1 MSMPNAGFLTA
12 KYGAGTY
19 ILFMVC
25 LNEPFTIYST
35 PPVSRRMR
43 CRRSWIYSLE
53 CSMNKDVQK
62 LFQLIIKDIG
72 VELGD
77 EFDKNFERQAFFS
90 EAWQRRKSPIRNEGR
105 AILTDSGQLRS
116 SIGKRMTEN
125 SITFYSNLP
134 YADIHNDG
142 GEIVVTKRMKGFF
155 WHKYMNAAGALTFAR
170 RKDGS
175 LRKDKGTRQISAEA
189 EFWQAM
195 ALMKP
200 GAVIKI
206 PRRRFLGYSP
216 EVEQAVRDVIEG
228 ALNEFVSKFKL
239 DYKINK

>member
-1 MSMPNAGFLTA
+1 
-12 KYGAGTY
+12 
-19 ILFMVC
+19 
-25 LNEPFTIYST
+25 
-35 PPVSRRMR
+35 
-43 CRRSWIYSLE
+43 
-53 CSMNKDVQK
+53 MNKDVQK

-72 VELGD
+72 MELGD

-105 AILTDSGQLRS
+105 GILTDSGQLRS

-134 YADIHNDG
+134 YAGIHNDG

-155 WHKYMNAAGALTFAR
+155 WGKYKEATGSFGRKKNGER
-170 RKDGS
+170 RKDKRTNQLS
-175 LRKDKGTRQISAEA
+175 TEA
-189 EFWQAM
+189 EFWRAM
-195 ALMKP
+195 ALMKV
-200 GAVIKI
+200 GKAIKI

-216 EVEQAVRDVIEG
+216 EVEQAVRNVIEG
-228 ALNEFVSKFKL
+228 ALNEFVSKL